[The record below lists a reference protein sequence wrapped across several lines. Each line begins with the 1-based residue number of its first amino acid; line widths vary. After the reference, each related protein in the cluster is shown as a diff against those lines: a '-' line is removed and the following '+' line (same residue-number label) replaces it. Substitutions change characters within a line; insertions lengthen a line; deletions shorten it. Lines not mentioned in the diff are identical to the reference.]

1 MIVQHLARSRS
12 RYWDCKISWSTKCW
26 DCKTPCKIDPLITS
40 HQSHHCP
47 QDQPCQRPT
56 LHCLQKQSQLS
67 ARPHLV
73 FTKFGTQETYFVDA
87 EAFSLSRQ
95 LQCIDWSW
103 WSSPTSV
110 FPNSCLSSRCH
121 RTAPPRLMC
130 GAQTN
135 QLAEEGNR
143 NRKQGNW
150 SIRHDLKGWKS
161 WRCVRK
167 SVLSELHLFPQVGSL
182 VTWVLVS
189 RVELAPIFEQMTA
202 KKVENLQWRTLST
215 NKLNLLVL

>member
-40 HQSHHCP
+40 HQNHHCP

-56 LHCLQKQSQLS
+56 LHCLQKQSQSS
-67 ARPHLV
+67 ARLHLV
-73 FTKFGTQETYFVDA
+73 FTKFWKQETYFIDA

-135 QLAEEGNR
+135 QLAEEGNK

-161 WRCVRK
+161 WRCVCLVWTPYISPSMFSCDLSVGLTSWIGANFWTNDSKKSRK
-167 SVLSELHLFPQVGSL
+167 SPVKDSVH
-182 VTWVLVS
+182 
-189 RVELAPIFEQMTA
+189 
-202 KKVENLQWRTLST
+202 K
-215 NKLNLLVL
+215 